1 MSQKTQL
8 IENAKT
14 ATGHLVHAYYD
25 LVRLMEKYKD
35 NTWTVGGADEIVQ
48 TDLDSVG
55 LQSCTPAEFKA
66 AIDTAVTNLQ
76 TIMEPPDD
84 NKKKFNALL

>member
-1 MSQKTQL
+1 MTQKTQC
-8 IENAKT
+8 IQDTKT
-14 ATGHLVHAYYD
+14 AVGHLIHAYYD

-35 NTWTVGGADEIVQ
+35 NTWTVGGADEIIQ
-48 TDLDSVG
+48 DDLDSVG

-76 TIMEPPDD
+76 ENMETDD
-84 NKKKFNALL
+84 DLKKFNALL

>member
-8 IENAKT
+8 IEDAVT
-14 ATGHLVHAYYD
+14 ATKHLVNAYYD

-35 NTWTVGGADEIVQ
+35 NTWTVGGEDEIVQ
-48 TDLDSVG
+48 DDLDGVG

-76 TIMEPPDD
+76 ENMETDED
-84 NKKKFNALL
+84 LKKFNALL

>member
-8 IENAKT
+8 IEDAKN
-14 ATGHLVHAYYD
+14 ATGHLVNAYYD

-35 NTWTVGGADEIVQ
+35 NTWTTGGADEIVQ
-48 TDLDSVG
+48 SDLDAVG
-55 LQSCTPAEFKA
+55 LQSCTPEEFKG

-76 TIMEPPDD
+76 TTMITDD
-84 NKKKFNALL
+84 NIKKFNALL

>member
-8 IENAKT
+8 IEDAKT
-14 ATGHLVHAYYD
+14 VTGHLVNAYYD

-48 TDLDSVG
+48 ADLDSVG
-55 LQSCTPAEFKA
+55 LQSCTPAEFKS

-76 TIMEPPDD
+76 ENMETDED
-84 NKKKFNALL
+84 LKKFNALL